1 MFTVGQRVIFNP
13 GGSKWLGGDL
23 KDAVG
28 TIVRKGSYSTTY
40 IIALD
45 KAPEDNTGLSGYEPV
60 TFSFEAYEGFIVPYN
75 DGPAVQVKT
84 LEAFI

>member
-13 GGSKWLGGDL
+13 GGSKWHGDL
-23 KDAVG
+23 SDGIG
-28 TIVRKGSYSTTY
+28 TIVRRGSYSTY

-60 TFSFEAYEGFIVPYN
+60 TFSFESAEDYIVPYD